1 VVFKSICFVLQP
13 SVRGLFSAIAS
24 VRQKLDNIMPT
35 LTGAEEA
42 VQLARK
48 FLVDRVTVQQQQHL
62 KRRDSNVSIMSSIS
76 QLGTF
81 TTVFACF
88 YILTPVIFLTNVS

>member
-1 VVFKSICFVLQP
+1 MALPSGKVARNDKTIYHTILSIKP

-48 FLVDRVTVQQQQHL
+48 FLLDRVTLQQQQL
-62 KRRDSNVSIMSSIS
+62 PKRRDSNVSIMSSIS
-76 QLGTF
+76 QFGKNLNKTG
-81 TTVFACF
+81 
-88 YILTPVIFLTNVS
+88 

>member
-1 VVFKSICFVLQP
+1 LHFADALLYFLQP

-48 FLVDRVTVQQQQHL
+48 FLSDRVNVQQ

-76 QLGTF
+76 QFGKFRFDSGFSLLYS
-81 TTVFACF
+81 ALKF
-88 YILTPVIFLTNVS
+88 Y

>member
-1 VVFKSICFVLQP
+1 LFRLQP

-76 QLGTF
+76 QFGMF
-81 TTVFACF
+81 TTVCLFLHFNTSA
-88 YILTPVIFLTNVS
+88 VIF

>member
-1 VVFKSICFVLQP
+1 MLIGTFEVLSRNLEWNSCHFQP

-24 VRQKLDNIMPT
+24 VRHKLDNIMPT

-48 FLVDRVTVQQQQHL
+48 FLIERINVPA

-76 QLGTF
+76 QFGE
-81 TTVFACF
+81 
-88 YILTPVIFLTNVS
+88 VSPE

>member
-1 VVFKSICFVLQP
+1 MFRLQP

-42 VQLARK
+42 VQMARK
-48 FLVDRVTVQQQQHL
+48 FLVDRVTVQQQQQQQL

-76 QLGTF
+76 QFGKFKT
-81 TTVFACF
+81 
-88 YILTPVIFLTNVS
+88 ILSQSKLFWRIFIFVT

>member
-1 VVFKSICFVLQP
+1 M
-13 SVRGLFSAIAS
+13 RGLFSAIAS
-24 VRQKLDNIMPT
+24 VRHKLDNIMPT

-48 FLVDRVTVQQQQHL
+48 FLVDRINVPT

-76 QLGTF
+76 QLGEF
-81 TTVFACF
+81 SVLFQFHA
-88 YILTPVIFLTNVS
+88 